1 MGLEWK
7 IVLYTMIN
15 ARISSLKFLNL
26 VTSWDIIIVPERE
39 IQNLVLSEED
49 MEVFS
54 H

>member
-26 VTSWDIIIVPERE
+26 ATSWDIIIVPERE

-49 MEVFS
+49 MEVCS